1 MNEERRHIQKRE
13 EKYEY
18 KLKNEYCWNFF
29 IKGCE
34 KNSLKQKKNEFIK
47 KIL

>member
-1 MNEERRHIQKRE
+1 MNIVEI
-13 EKYEY
+13 
-18 KLKNEYCWNFF
+18 FF

-47 KIL
+47 KNYKEATKIVNGF